1 MPQRLP
7 DRLHPPVARQRPCLL
22 LALLLLAAVGLSL
35 FLGRYPHP
43 YWMPPRL
50 LREDA
55 LAARL
60 FFRLRLPRVLAAVL
74 TGSVLAS
81 AGLVMQMIFRNP
93 LVSPGFLGVSQ
104 GAAFGAAFA
113 ILFLATSPL
122 MVQASSALFAL
133 LGLLLSYRLA
143 RHLQYGGW
151 ALRLV
156 LAGIA
161 VSALFSSGV
170 GLLKYLADPLKTL
183 PEIVFWLLG
192 GLWAVKWGTLA
203 YVAAASLPALLLL
216 YLMRW
221 RLNLLS
227 LDDETA
233 FSLGAEPG
241 RERAILLTAAVVATA
256 AVVSVA
262 GIISW
267 VGLIVPHLARRVV
280 GADAQRA
287 LPASMLIG
295 GLFTLLCDDLARILL
310 AGEIPLGILTSLFGA
325 LLFAV
330 MLSRGLVRTKR

>member
-7 DRLHPPVARQRPCLL
+7 DRLHPARVKRRTCLS
-22 LALLLLAAVGLSL
+22 LLLLSLAAILLSL

-43 YWMPPRL
+43 GLMSPRL
-50 LREDA
+50 LSEDV

-60 FFRLRLPRVLAAVL
+60 FFRLRMPRVLAAWL
-74 TGSVLAS
+74 TGMVLATS
-81 AGLVMQMIFRNP
+81 GLVMQMLFRNP

-113 ILFLATSPL
+113 LLFLASTPL
-122 MVQASSALFAL
+122 IVQIGSALFAIA
-133 LGLLLSYRLA
+133 GLLLSYTLA

-192 GLWAVKWGTLA
+192 GLWSMDWETLG
-203 YVAAASLPALLLL
+203 YVAAVALPALLLL

-227 LDDETA
+227 LDEETA

-241 RERAILLTAAVVATA
+241 RERALLLTAAVLATA
-256 AVVSVA
+256 AVVSAA

-267 VGLIVPHLARRVV
+267 VGLIVPHLARRLV
-280 GADAQRA
+280 GADARRA
-287 LPASMLIG
+287 LPASMLLG
-295 GLFTLLCDDLARILL
+295 GLFTLFCDDLARLLL

-330 MLSRGLVRTKR
+330 MLSRGLMRMRR

>member
-7 DRLHPPVARQRPCLL
+7 DRLHPL
-22 LALLLLAAVGLSL
+22 LARRRTCFILVLLSLLTLGLSL
-35 FLGRYPHP
+35 FMGRYPHP

-50 LREDA
+50 LTEDA

-60 FFRLRLPRVLAAVL
+60 FFNLRLPRGLTAYLTGMVLAA
-74 TGSVLAS
+74 
-81 AGLVMQMIFRNP
+81 AGLVMQMLFRNP

-113 ILFLATSPL
+113 ILFLVSSPIV
-122 MVQASSALFAL
+122 VQTSSAFFAL
-133 LGLLLSYRLA
+133 FGLFLSYRLA
-143 RHLQYGGW
+143 RRLRYGGW

-156 LAGIA
+156 LSGIA

-170 GLLKYLADPLKTL
+170 GLLKYLADPLRTL

-192 GLWAVKWGTLA
+192 GLWAVRWHELW
-203 YVAAASLPALLLL
+203 YVAAFSLPALLVL

-227 LDDETA
+227 LNDETA

-241 RERAILLTAAVVATA
+241 RERSLLLTAAVVATA

-262 GIISW
+262 GMIGW
-267 VGLIVPHLARRVV
+267 VGLIVPHLARRFT
-280 GADAQRA
+280 GANAARS

-295 GLFTLLCDDLARILL
+295 GIFTLLCDDLARSVM

-325 LLFAV
+325 VLFAS
-330 MLSRGLVRTKR
+330 MLSSGWVGTKQ